1 MGVRL
6 SLIIPAYNESTR
18 IQPGLA
24 VVANYLNA
32 QPYRS
37 ELLIVDDGS
46 RDDTADI
53 CRAAIATLPQARVI
67 SYRPNRGKGYAVRA
81 GVLAAQG
88 EWVAFLDADT
98 STLPDEIDNAWRVA
112 EATGADMV
120 IGSRSH
126 PAAEIT
132 QHAPW
137 FRRLST
143 DIFTH
148 TRSALV
154 GLRQYHDTQCGFKF
168 YRLNKARPLYEKA
181 IINRFM
187 FDVEILYLAEK
198 AGLRVVE
205 MPVRWTDAKGS
216 KACLGRLL
224 ANAARF
230 ATHSLAAWLTYHNKE
245 ISDDLIR
252 G

>member
-88 EWVAFLDADT
+88 EWVAFLDADM

-132 QHAPW
+132 P
-137 FRRLST
+137 
-143 DIFTH
+143 
-148 TRSALV
+148 TRALV
-154 GLRQYHDTQCGFKF
+154 SAAF
-168 YRLNKARPLYEKA
+168 YRHFYPHA
-181 IINRFM
+181 
-187 FDVEILYLAEK
+187 
-198 AGLRVVE
+198 LRVGWAT
-205 MPVRWTDAKGS
+205 PVSRHPM
-216 KACLGRLL
+216 RL
-224 ANAARF
+224 
-230 ATHSLAAWLTYHNKE
+230 
-245 ISDDLIR
+245 
-252 G
+252 